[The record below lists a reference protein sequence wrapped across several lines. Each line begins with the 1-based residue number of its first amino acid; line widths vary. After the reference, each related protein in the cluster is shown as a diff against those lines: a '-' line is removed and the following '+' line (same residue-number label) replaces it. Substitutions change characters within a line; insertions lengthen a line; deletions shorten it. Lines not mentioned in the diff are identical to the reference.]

1 MSAQKV
7 IEIALAEVGYLEKAT
22 NSQLYDKTA
31 NAGKNNWTKY
41 GAWYGLNGPDA
52 PWCDM
57 FVSWCADQAGEAEA
71 VGKYASVWYHQQ
83 RFKQLGR
90 WHPRGS
96 YTPQAGDLIFF
107 GEGDHIGF
115 VERVS
120 GGRVYTIEGNTSG
133 GSTLVANGGGVAR
146 KNYSIGYGKISGY
159 GHPAYGSGTAKKYT
173 PGWHQDSRGWWYAD
187 SEQSYYADRWAQING
202 KWYCFDKE
210 GYMMENTWKTTGGD
224 AYYLGADGAMVKNML
239 VGVGAD
245 GRAQPIERYYHLLK
259 ELPTYYRKE
268 MDKLIDK
275 GKVNGKSGSGDEL
288 VLDLPESAVRVLI
301 MMNRG

>member
-22 NSQLYDKTA
+22 NSRLYDKTA
-31 NAGKNNWTKY
+31 NAGRNNWTKY

-83 RFKQLGR
+83 RFKQLRR

-107 GEGDHIGF
+107 GAGDHIGF

-133 GSTLVANGGGVAR
+133 GSTLAANGGAVAR
-146 KNYSIGYGKISGY
+146 KSYSLGYAKISGY
-159 GHPAYGSGTAKKYT
+159 GHPAYSSGTAKKYT

-187 SEQSYYADRWAQING
+187 SEQSYYADRWAKING
-202 KWYCFDKE
+202 NWYCFDKE
-210 GYMMENTWKTTGGD
+210 GYMMENAWQTEKNDT
-224 AYYLGADGAMVKNML
+224 YYLGADGAMVKNML

-245 GRAQPIERYYHLLK
+245 GRLQPIERYYHLIS
-259 ELPTYYRKE
+259 ELGAYYRQE
-268 MDKLIDK
+268 IDKLVTS
-275 GKVNGKSGSGDEL
+275 GKLKGKSGTGENL
-288 VLDLPESAVRVLI
+288 VIDLPESAVRVLI